1 MCILDFI
8 LMIFV
13 LGLLCIWESRPKKTE
28 HKHYILIGLVM
39 HCGDDWTTTA
49 ISVPHAA
56 GRANNGQE

>member
-1 MCILDFI
+1 MHLRLHSDEFCARTALY
-8 LMIFV
+8 
-13 LGLLCIWESRPKKTE
+13 LGVQTKKNE

-39 HCGDDWTTTA
+39 HCGDDRATTA